1 MTPRFP
7 VCDGVPAS
15 GLARGPL
22 WAAAVLLAV
31 LAQSLSA
38 ETRSD
43 GEKGKKQFL
52 YCIACHT
59 VEAAGRQRRGPHLE
73 GLVGRP
79 SGVVEGFAYS
89 DNMPDPPVT
98 WTEEQLDAWL
108 AAPHELAPRMCPGY
122 TGIRDPER
130 RRALIIYLKDP
141 AAY

>member
-38 ETRSD
+38 
-43 GEKGKKQFL
+43 
-52 YCIACHT
+52 
-59 VEAAGRQRRGPHLE
+59 
-73 GLVGRP
+73 
-79 SGVVEGFAYS
+79 
-89 DNMPDPPVT
+89 DPPVT

>member
-1 MTPRFP
+1 MP
-7 VCDGVPAS
+7 
-15 GLARGPL
+15 GLLG
-22 WAAAVLLAV
+22 AAAVFLA
-31 LAQSLSA
+31 ALSQPVAA
-38 ETRSD
+38 ETRSE

-52 YCIACHT
+52 YCVACHT
-59 VEAAGRQRRGPHLE
+59 VDATGRQRRGPHLE

-79 SGVVEGFAYS
+79 SGAVEGFAYS
-89 DNMPDPPVT
+89 ANMPDPPVT
-98 WTEEQLDAWL
+98 WTEEELDAWL